1 MFQDSNKEYTGSG
14 AGVAGGNTATPVS
27 LSAVQEV
34 AAQAAA
40 AAAFKQL
47 QRQQQIADVTTTQAQ
62 LYQIVREM
70 VQTKQQSVDPRVV
83 LDQWQKSVQAAQGI
97 HGTAN
102 PMPQQA
108 EPSSVNT
115 SVENYTSEPSE
126 AGLKSESSSV
136 KTTPVRSV
144 AEEASGAGE
153 RSAEPS
159 EELVDEEGVEDK
171 PADATPVGAEQL
183 RSEPQAETADLNE
196 SSAPNS
202 EQVDDGLRQ
211 SSAPQ
216 ASASNPLEGTQP
228 DGMGDVPRSDA
239 AQAEQGATPPPR
251 AAPDEQATAA
261 EKGPSG
267 EASAPNQTADTSSS
281 IQESGSEDPT
291 AGSEIPTTPQA
302 PTASADHQ
310 SPGDGKEGEKGPSSP
325 GARAG
330 EVNQL
335 HAESGDPRYKKE
347 GLPTGVR
354 DRFKRGFE
362 DRKSGQ
368 GFKDAY
374 SARKLPPG
382 GSAVKGVG
390 EGAAKGAAESL
401 AKEGAKD
408 VVATAAKTA
417 AKEGVKDTAKLASKT
432 TPVGLLTDI
441 DAKGAYKAAKDL
453 KNFKVVSAAKGVTQ
467 SAAVTLFRVSY
478 DPWVIGFTVGLSLIV
493 TLIVGSVI
501 FLMPSSSMTFLERL
515 LVVALWLLLGF
526 TMVLVLG
533 LLLVGFCNGPQGW
546 AIWGASFFSKTAADI
561 NKFCEPIGALQAAT
575 KNIAR

>member
-14 AGVAGGNTATPVS
+14 AGVAGGNPATPVS
-27 LSAVQEV
+27 FSAVQEA

-40 AAAFKQL
+40 AAAFQQL
-47 QRQQQIADVTTTQAQ
+47 QRQQQIADVKTTQAQ

-70 VQTKQQSVDPRVV
+70 VQAKQQSVDPRAV
-83 LDQWQKSVQAAQGI
+83 LDQWQKKIQVNQTIPSTVEPISQQTGALS
-97 HGTAN
+97 AN
-102 PMPQQA
+102 
-108 EPSSVNT
+108 SN
-115 SVENYTSEPSE
+115 VENYSSPSE

-136 KTTPVRSV
+136 KTTPVRGM
-144 AEEASGAGE
+144 AEAASGAGE

-159 EELVDEEGVEDK
+159 EELVDEEGLEDK
-171 PADATPVGAEQL
+171 PTDATLVGAEQL

-216 ASASNPLEGTQP
+216 ALASNPLEGTQP

-251 AAPDEQATAA
+251 AVPDEQATAA

-267 EASAPNQTADTSSS
+267 EASPSNQTADTSSAA
-281 IQESGSEDPT
+281 QESGVGAPT
-291 AGSEIPTTPQA
+291 AGSDIPTASQA
-302 PTASADHQ
+302 PTESADHQ
-310 SPGDGKEGEKGPSSP
+310 SPGNGKEGENGPSSP

-335 HAESGDPRYKKE
+335 RGESGDPRYKKE
-347 GLPTGVR
+347 GLPTGAR

-368 GFKDAY
+368 SFKDAY
-374 SARKLPPG
+374 SARKLPSG

-408 VVATAAKTA
+408 VAATAAKTA

-515 LVVALWLLLGF
+515 LVVALWLLLGLAV
-526 TMVLVLG
+526 VLVLG
-533 LLLVGFCNGPQGW
+533 LLLVGLCNGPQGL